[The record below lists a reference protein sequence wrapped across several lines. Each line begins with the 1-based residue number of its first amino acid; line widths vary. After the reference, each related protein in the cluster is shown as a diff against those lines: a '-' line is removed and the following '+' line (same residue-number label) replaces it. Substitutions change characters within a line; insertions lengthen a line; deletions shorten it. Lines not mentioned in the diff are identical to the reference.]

1 MYARITKNKTEYM
14 GNQLKDQDEIKVL
27 KFARDTMI
35 RFLKGKGFKYPDSYV
50 ARAAGSNG
58 YRLNFT
64 GTNIIPFPKYKE
76 EIMELFPKVEFAQE
90 PSSTVLIL
98 ELEKYVKD
106 YITSKKVIPEVE
118 EEHVVIF
125 KKPEPQVKKA
135 EVKVEEKEKPDVI
148 PQVREEKVEQPVVR
162 KVEPLISP
170 KAEMELENK
179 RATLLN
185 EIRNLL
191 QTVMTLSELQK
202 QYILKKYDGGN
213 NDTAEIQIT
222 DRRTMN
228 RALYILDSA
237 GYLTT
242 VIGSKVIASTNQNV
256 ISSIPAHSRILTT
269 VKECSSFINKVQQ
282 WMDSNNVLGEI
293 ITHPILIAQSAYSDE
308 LEIECVD
315 STESQIVEQLFLV
328 NGFQARKNVRMVYVP
343 LTRSMVIKPF
353 ISAEVKRE
361 SFTRSLESLGKSVR
375 NSHTSTDYAEFYFL
389 PFNRKTDL
397 DHVNGIM
404 KSIMEFDVIDDVK
417 IVETD
422 CVDGTV
428 RKWIAD
434 GQHTFLAE
442 KALKIPIQYKIIKVD
457 TLFELVRL
465 IAVLNNR
472 RKLWKLLD
480 YLHAWMSLKI
490 SIYAKINHWVKIK
503 KLPFTTVLE
512 TISGKEKNVAADTFR
527 DGNFRENQ
535 SIDYEFILK
544 QVSELKPLLP
554 RSNMILTAVSRFVRD
569 TKEFDFKRMKRAIE
583 KSNVKLIFSAGDT
596 LADTTTKIKELYD
609 KAA

>member
-1 MYARITKNKTEYM
+1 M
-14 GNQLKDQDEIKVL
+14 GNQLKNQDEIKVL
-27 KFARDTMI
+27 KSARKDMCK
-35 RFLKGKGFKYPDSYV
+35 FLEGKGHRLPDDYI
-50 ARAAGSNG
+50 AIAAGSNG

-64 GTNIIPFPKYKE
+64 GRKLIPFPKYQE
-76 EIMELFPKVEFAQE
+76 EIKALLPKVEFTQE
-90 PSSTVLIL
+90 PSTTVLIL
-98 ELEKYVKD
+98 DLEKYVKD
-106 YITSKKVIPEVE
+106 YIVSKKEIPEVE
-118 EEHVVIF
+118 EEHVVAF
-125 KKPEPQVKKA
+125 KKPEPMVKVKKP
-135 EVKVEEKEKPDVI
+135 EVKVT
-148 PQVREEKVEQPVVR
+148 EKVTPPVVTPQIKEEAVEEPVVR
-162 KVEPLISP
+162 KSGPVISP
-170 KAEMELENK
+170 KAEIEMENK

-185 EIRNLL
+185 GIRDVL
-191 QTVMTLSELQK
+191 QTVIPIAELQK
-202 QYILKKYDGGN
+202 QYVLKKYDGGN
-213 NDTAEIQIT
+213 NDTAEIQIN

-237 GYLTT
+237 GYLTA

-256 ISSIPAHSRILTT
+256 ISSIPAHNRISAT

-282 WMDSNNVLGEI
+282 WMDNNNVLGEI

-315 STESQIVEQLFLV
+315 STESQIIEQLFLV
-328 NGFQARKNVRMVYVP
+328 NGFQARKNVRMIYVP
-343 LTRSMVIKPF
+343 LTRPMIMKPF
-353 ISAEVKRE
+353 ISAQVKRE
-361 SFTRSLESLGKSVR
+361 SFARSLESLGKNVR
-375 NSHTSTDYAEFYFL
+375 NSHTSTDYNEFYLL
-389 PFNRKTDL
+389 PFNRKTDP

-417 IVETD
+417 VVETD

-490 SIYAKINHWVKIK
+490 SIYAKINHWVKVK

-535 SIDYEFILK
+535 SINYEFVLK

-554 RSNMILTAVSRFVRD
+554 RSNMILTAMSRFVRD
-569 TKEFDFKRMKRAIE
+569 TEGFDFKKMERAIE
-583 KSNVKLIFSAGDT
+583 KSNIKLIFSAGDT
-596 LADTTTKIKELYD
+596 LADTATKIKELYD

>member
-1 MYARITKNKTEYM
+1 M

-27 KFARDTMI
+27 KFARNTMMN
-35 RFLKGKGFKYPDSYV
+35 FLKGKGFKYPDSYV

-98 ELEKYVKD
+98 ELEKYVKS
-106 YITSKKVIPEVE
+106 YIASKKVIPEVE
-118 EEHVVIF
+118 EEHVVTF

-135 EVKVEEKEKPDVI
+135 EVKVKEKEKPTVI
-148 PQVREEKVEQPVVR
+148 PQVREEKVEQPTVR
-162 KVEPLISP
+162 KVEPVISP
-170 KAEMELENK
+170 RAEIELENK

-202 QYILKKYDGGN
+202 QYILKKYDGSN
-213 NDTAEIQIT
+213 NDTAEIQIN

-228 RALYILDSA
+228 RALFILNSA
-237 GYLTT
+237 GYFSA
-242 VIGSKVIASTNQNV
+242 VIGSKVIASKNEDV
-256 ISSIPAHSRILTT
+256 IKSLPAYNRILAT
-269 VKECSSFINKVQQ
+269 VNECSNFINKVQR
-282 WMDSNNVLGEI
+282 WMDNNNVLGEI
-293 ITHPILIAQSAYSDE
+293 ITHPILIAQSAYADE
-308 LEIECVD
+308 LEIEFVNP
-315 STESQIVEQLFLV
+315 TEAQITEQLFLV
-328 NGFQARKNVRMVYVP
+328 NGFQVRKNVLMLYIP
-343 LTRSMVIKPF
+343 LTRPMLIKPF
-353 ISAEVKRE
+353 IDAEVKRE
-361 SFTRSLESLGKSVR
+361 NFNRVLEGAGKSAR
-375 NSHTSTDYAEFYFL
+375 KSCISTNYEEFHFL
-389 PFNRKTDL
+389 EFNRKTDPN
-397 DHVNGIM
+397 HVNGII
-404 KSIMEFDVIDDVK
+404 KSIREFGVIDDVK
-417 IVETD
+417 VVETT
-422 CVDGTV
+422 CVDGTLK
-428 RKWIAD
+428 KWIAD

-442 KALKIPIQYKIIKVD
+442 KALKVPIEYKLIKVD

-480 YLHAWMSLKI
+480 YLHAWMSMRI

-535 SIDYEFILK
+535 SIDYEFILT
-544 QVSELKPLLP
+544 QVSELKSLLP
-554 RSNMILTAVSRFVRD
+554 RSNMILTAMSRIVRD
-569 TKEFDFKRMKRAIE
+569 TENFDVIRMKKAIK
-583 KSNVKLIFSAGDT
+583 KSNTKSIFVAEDT
-596 LADTTTKIKELYD
+596 LADTIKKIKELYD
-609 KAA
+609 LE